1 VLDLYTA
8 GKKRN
13 QIAAEMGCTYQTV
26 CAVLRRFDDPAKAA
40 GRTQRIQGVSTLDE
54 VAEAKKNLIAELERL
69 TQTERQL
76 IERKALK
83 LLSCWNGAGILIE
96 KEGNRLALALP
107 DCKELVEKLAAMLAE
122 ASS

>member
-1 VLDLYTA
+1 MELDC
-8 GKKRN
+8 G
-13 QIAAEMGCTYQTV
+13 YQTV
-26 CAVLRRFDDPAKAA
+26 CHVLRSFDDKPTKKA
-40 GRTQRIQGVSTLDE
+40 GKTQRIQGLSALDE
-54 VAEAKKNLIAELERL
+54 VAEAKKKLIAELERV

-107 DCKELVEKLAAMLAE
+107 DCKELVEKLAAMLAD
-122 ASS
+122 ANSQSGLPSSNEKF